1 MEFEMRAGG
10 EIAVKFFAALFLI
23 SVIALPQ
30 ISNAGPGD
38 AYSCVTKAQSGLSIQ
53 DDQDNPKQRK
63 FYHSS
68 HEKVKGSILREPKK
82 FRFIWTESG
91 LVFSDLPMHNVW
103 GVENNKLTKIN
114 GGWAVEGKSPDNPS
128 IDREQFHLHGSY
140 HIVWFFD
147 GEMVWTNSSPSG
159 TYIVGALCQKDS

>member
-1 MEFEMRAGG
+1 MPKLFEHFKA
-10 EIAVKFFAALFLI
+10 AVFFV
-23 SVIALPQ
+23 SVITFSSMA
-30 ISNAGPGD
+30 SAGPGD

-53 DDQDNPKQRK
+53 DDRDNPKQRK

-68 HEKVKGSILREPKK
+68 HEKVEGSIVREPKN

-91 LVFSDLPMHNVW
+91 LVFSDLPMHSVW

-114 GGWAVEGKSPDNPS
+114 GGWAVEGKSADNPS
-128 IDREQFHLHGSY
+128 IDLEQFHLYGSY
-140 HIVWFFD
+140 YIVWFFD

-159 TYIVGALCQKDS
+159 TYTVGALCQKDR